1 MLCHRRGSPINVT
14 VSIEGNAMKKSRLI
28 AASAMLAI
36 ATACNARPAGQTLGG
51 RVPTGQWQPGA
62 GLTPIPLWPAGLKI
76 ARSQT
81 SDPETAWYGH
91 SLVAGKPYQ
100 AIIHVTRPTMT
111 IYPPKGR
118 NSGAAL
124 MVFPGGGYEALAIDL
139 EGTEVCD
146 WATRTGMTCVV
157 LKYRVPQ
164 NWHPK
169 DADGN
174 YLPQREPTP
183 FLPLQDAERAMGL
196 LRQRAASLGVDPHKI
211 GVVGFSAGGHLV
223 TALSNATG
231 RSYTPVDA
239 ADTLNA
245 RPDFAMPIY
254 PGHLWSGEGGP
265 GKDSVKLF
273 DFDPVRADGPPNFI
287 VQAEDDPVD
296 DVRNSISYFLAL
308 RAAKVPAEMHIYAHG
323 GHAFGL
329 RPTEQ
334 PITHW
339 PALAESWL
347 RNIGMLPKA
356 G

>member
-1 MLCHRRGSPINVT
+1 MLCLRRGSTSKVATPT
-14 VSIEGNAMKKSRLI
+14 KGNAMKKSRLI
-28 AASAMLAI
+28 AASALLAI
-36 ATACNARPAGQTLGG
+36 AAAGTAQTLGG
-51 RVPTGQWQPGA
+51 RLPTGQWQPGV
-62 GLTPIPLWPAGLKI
+62 GLTQIPLWPAGLKI
-76 ARSQT
+76 ERPQT

-100 AIIHVTRPTMT
+100 AIVNVSRPTMT

-124 MVFPGGGYEALAIDL
+124 LVFPGGGYEALAIDL
-139 EGTEVCD
+139 EGSEVCN
-146 WATRTGMTCVV
+146 WATRIGMTCAV

-164 NWHPK
+164 DWHPK
-169 DADGN
+169 SCRPCDR
-174 YLPQREPTP
+174 QPTP
-183 FLPLQDAERAMGL
+183 FLPLQDAERAMRL
-196 LRQRAASLGVDPHKI
+196 LRQRAASLGIDPHKI

-223 TALSNATG
+223 TAISNATG
-231 RSYTPVDA
+231 RDYKPVDA
-239 ADTLNA
+239 ADRLSA

-254 PGHLWSGEGGP
+254 PGHLWSGQGMALHGY
-265 GKDSVKLF
+265 
-273 DFDPVRADGPPNFI
+273 DPVRADAPPTFI

-329 RPTEQ
+329 RPTDQ

-339 PALAESWL
+339 PTLAEQWL
-347 RNIGMLPKA
+347 RTIGMLSKP
-356 G
+356 